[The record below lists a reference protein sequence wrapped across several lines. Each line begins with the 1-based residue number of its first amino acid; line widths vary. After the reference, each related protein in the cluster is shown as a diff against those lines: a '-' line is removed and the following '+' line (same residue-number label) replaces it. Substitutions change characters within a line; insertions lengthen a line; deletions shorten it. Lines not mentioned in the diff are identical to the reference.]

1 MNAVLEPRHSPYQG
15 LIPYSEEDSAFFFGR
30 EKETRLIIA
39 NLFAS
44 PLTIFY
50 GPSGVGKSSVLRA
63 GAVYQLNRRAD
74 LGVIVQ
80 SDWKDDPLTYLRSK
94 AGDLAGLDNNL
105 NTSLSLGDFLTEC
118 SSRLKRRLM
127 IILDQFEEYFLYHP
141 ETDEFTAQFS
151 KAVMQADIPVSFLIS
166 LREDAL
172 AKLDRFEGRIPIL
185 FDNYLRLEHLDD
197 EGARSA
203 VEKPIEI
210 YNEYYLAGRELYQIE
225 PGLVDEVLEEL
236 KTGHVSLSR
245 TGLGGIQNES
255 KKTIETPYLQ
265 LVMTRLWNEEKKSGS
280 HILRSVTL
288 KNLGGAEK
296 IVRTHLDSVMNQ
308 LTRGQRV
315 LASRVFQYLVTPS
328 GTKIALKASDLASYA
343 DSSRQKVEPLLQ
355 RLTQR
360 DVRLLRVVDSPTQDE
375 MSYEIFHDV
384 LGSPILDWRAR
395 FQRRRRMFAIGL
407 PVAALLILF
416 LSILGTTIWFTG
428 AMNEAAQAAGTEEF
442 VTVYTSVLIFISC
455 CITLFVPAIL
465 GFFIGRGMSRGR

>member
-1 MNAVLEPRHSPYQG
+1 MNTVLEPRHSPYQG
-15 LIPYSEEDSAFFFGR
+15 LIPYNEEDAAFFFGR

-63 GAVYQLNRRAD
+63 GAVHQLNQRAD

-94 AGDLAGLDNNL
+94 AAALAGLDNDP
-105 NTSLSLGDFLTEC
+105 NTIPSFGDFLIEC

-141 ETDEFTAQFS
+141 EADEFTAQFS
-151 KAVMQADIPVSFLIS
+151 KAVMQSNIPVSFLIS

-197 EGARSA
+197 AGAKSA
-203 VEKPIEI
+203 VEHPVEK
-210 YNEYYLAGRELYQIE
+210 YNELYLSGKEPYRIE
-225 PGLVDEVLEEL
+225 AGLVDEVLEEL
-236 KTGHVSLSR
+236 KTGHVALNR
-245 TGLGGIQNES
+245 AGLGGIQNES
-255 KKTIETPYLQ
+255 SKTIETPYLQ
-265 LVMTRLWNEEKKSGS
+265 LVMTRLWNEETRSDS
-280 HILRSVTL
+280 HMLRSVTL

-296 IVRTHLDSVMNQ
+296 IVRTHLDSVMKQ
-308 LTRGQRV
+308 LTRGQRI

-343 DSSRQKVEPLLQ
+343 NSAPGKIEPLLQ

-360 DVRLLRVVDSPTQDE
+360 DVRLLRVVDSATEKE

-395 FQRRRRMFAIGL
+395 FQRRQRMFSLGL
-407 PVAALLILF
+407 PIAALSIFILCIVLIGF
-416 LSILGTTIWFTG
+416 GADASGGGDVGTG
-428 AMNEAAQAAGTEEF
+428 
-442 VTVYTSVLIFISC
+442 VTVGSVLLIFSCSMIAISA
-455 CITLFVPAIL
+455 TL
-465 GFFIGRGMSRGR
+465 GFLIGRGMSRAG